1 MRKWK
6 EICLPFAVPWM
17 DLEIIILS
25 EVSQTGK
32 DKYHMISLICE
43 ILENDLNE
51 LLNKTE
57 TDSQTQKKK
66 LMVLPTDH
74 RRNQKGNQNMHRNK

>member
-6 EICLPFAVPWM
+6 EICSPFAVPWM
-17 DLEIIILS
+17 NPEIIILS

-43 ILENDLNE
+43 ILENDVNE
-51 LLNKTE
+51 LLNKTK

-66 LMVLPTDH
+66 INGSPN
-74 RRNQKGNQNMHRNK
+74 RSQKKSKRKSKYA

>member
-1 MRKWK
+1 M
-6 EICLPFAVPWM
+6 PFAVPWM

-32 DKYHMISLICE
+32 DKYRMISLICE

>member
-6 EICLPFAVPWM
+6 EICSPFAVPWM
-17 DLEIIILS
+17 NPEIIILS

-43 ILENDLNE
+43 ILENDVNE
-51 LLNKTE
+51 L
-57 TDSQTQKKK
+57 KKAIYK
-66 LMVLPTDH
+66 ARQQIPNT
-74 RRNQKGNQNMHRNK
+74 K

>member
-1 MRKWK
+1 M
-6 EICLPFAVPWM
+6 PFAVPWM

>member
-1 MRKWK
+1 M
-6 EICLPFAVPWM
+6 PFVVTWM
-17 DLEIIILS
+17 DLQSIILN
-25 EVSQTGK
+25 EISQTGK